1 MLARRQDELIKISGG
16 RMCLPPIPIP
26 IPASMK
32 AITFGWFLLLCCFFG
47 SLNAQTTLFSEDFE
61 SGGNV
66 FTLNT
71 TDLGGTNTP
80 NFWVIN
86 NAYTGGAGSL
96 VCLGFPFTYT
106 IANTPTQTFHGNTT
120 SNYLHTMSI
129 YGQADNIFCSSF
141 AAADGLC
148 IFNST
153 NICKTNSAI
162 NTVGYNNVS
171 LKFWWNCAGGTS
183 IYGEVYYS
191 VNGGSTWNLIT
202 TPISQY
208 KNQTNWVQ
216 QTISLPAF
224 SGVADLRFAFRFV
237 NTQSNSALDPGF
249 SIDDILVEGTS
260 ISSQTVT
267 TGTVSS
273 LSVCAGQT
281 VQVPYS
287 ISGVFTVGN
296 VFTAQLS
303 DASGS
308 FAIPTP
314 IGSVTST
321 AAGTISAVIP
331 PGTPAGTGYRIR
343 VVASAPATVGS
354 TNVSNIT
361 VNALP
366 LAGTAFVTGNT
377 TVCQGS
383 TVQITL
389 QGFSG
394 NLEWQSSPNGTT
406 WTGTGQTSNPL
417 LSTLSAVT
425 YFRAAVSNACDTV
438 YSQPVVISVVSSNTN
453 FAQGILSR
461 DSLCS
466 GDTTTVQMIYWGSS
480 ITWYTSSNGGTTWN
494 LSANTHPDTYH
505 TPPLSGANQNM
516 VRAII
521 DNGPCG
527 FDTID
532 VAIAVENIV
541 AAFTESHIGMV
552 YAFTDASTNAVSW
565 AWDFGDGNSS
575 TTQNPLHSYAVGGT
589 YTVSLT
595 VTGPSGCTATT
606 TQNVSVPV
614 GLEDANPMGITILP
628 NPFGTEFWLEMQLE
642 TSGIVEIALLDLAG
656 KTVAAYQETANAGK
670 LKLHS
675 AAFAPDLSSG
685 TYLLKVQANATT
697 QCLRIVKF

>member
-1 MLARRQDELIKISGG
+1 MRKMAKTLRL
-16 RMCLPPIPIP
+16 
-26 IPASMK
+26 
-32 AITFGWFLLLCCFFG
+32 LLLCLLT
-47 SLNAQTTLFSEDFE
+47 SNTIWAQSTLFSEDFE
-61 SGGNV
+61 TGGNT

-96 VCLGFPFTYT
+96 MCLGFPFTYT

-148 IFNST
+148 ILNST
-153 NICKTNSAI
+153 NICKTNTAI
-162 NTVGYNNVS
+162 NTVGFNNVA
-171 LKFWWNCAGGTS
+171 LKFWWNCAGGTN

-191 VNGGSTWNLIT
+191 VNGGTTWTLLT
-202 TPISQY
+202 TPVSQY

-216 QTISLPAF
+216 QTITLPAF
-224 SGVADLRFAFRFV
+224 NGVADLRFAFRFV
-237 NTQSNSALDPGF
+237 NNQSNSALDPGF
-249 SIDDILVEGTS
+249 SIDDIVVEGTPM
-260 ISSQTVT
+260 SSQTVT
-267 TGTVSS
+267 TGTVSN

-287 ISGVFTVGN
+287 ITGAFTVGN

-308 FAIPTP
+308 FLLPTP

-321 AAGTISAVIP
+321 SAGAITATIP

-343 VVASAPATVGS
+343 VVASTPATIG
-354 TNVSNIT
+354 TANVSNIT
-361 VNALP
+361 VLGLP
-366 LAGTAFVTGNT
+366 VAGVAFVTGNT

-394 NLEWQSSPNGTT
+394 TFEWQSSPNGTT
-406 WTGTGQTSNPL
+406 WTNTGQSSNPL

-425 YFRAAVSNACDTV
+425 YFRAIVFNNCDTV
-438 YSQPVVISVVSSNTN
+438 YSQPVVISVVSSNNN

-461 DSLCS
+461 DSLCT

-480 ITWYTSSNGGTTWN
+480 ITWYTSSNGGATWN
-494 LSANTHPDTYH
+494 FSANSHPDTYH
-505 TPPLSGANQNM
+505 TPPLNGANQNM
-516 VRAII
+516 VRAIV

-532 VAIAVENIV
+532 VAIAVENI
-541 AAFTESHIGMV
+541 ASAFTESHIGLV

-565 AWDFGDGNSS
+565 AWDFGDGNTS
-575 TTQNPLHSYAVGGT
+575 TQQNPLHSYAVGGN
-589 YTVSLT
+589 YTVTLT
-595 VTGPSGCTATT
+595 VTGPFGCTATT
-606 TQNVSVPV
+606 TQSISIPV
-614 GLEDANPMGITILP
+614 GMEDPNLVGISIFP
-628 NPFGTEFWLEMQLE
+628 NPFGTEFWLEMQLP
-642 TSGIVEIALLDLAG
+642 TTGIVKFTLLDLTGRTIA
-656 KTVAAYQETANAGK
+656 VHEEAADAGK

-675 AAFAPDLSSG
+675 AAIAPNISSG
-685 TYLLKVQANATT
+685 SYCLKVQTNDGSRTM
-697 QCLRIVKF
+697 RIVKF

>member
-1 MLARRQDELIKISGG
+1 MLARRQDELINISGG
-16 RMCLPPIPIP
+16 RMCLPPFHIPIS
-26 IPASMK
+26 ASMK
-32 AITFGWFLLLCCFFG
+32 AKTFGWLLLLSCFFG
-47 SLNAQTTLFSEDFE
+47 GLNAQTTLFSENFE
-61 SGGNV
+61 TGGTV
-66 FTLNT
+66 FSLNT
-71 TDLGGTNTP
+71 TDMGGSNTP

-86 NAYTGGAGSL
+86 NAYTGGTGSL

-106 IANTPTQTFHGNTT
+106 IANTPTQTFHTNTT

-148 IFNST
+148 IMNST
-153 NICKTNSAI
+153 NICKTNTGIS
-162 NTVGYNNVS
+162 TVGYNNVS

-191 VNGGSTWNLIT
+191 VNGGSTWTLIT

-208 KNQTNWVQ
+208 KNQTNWAQ

-224 SGVADLRFAFRFV
+224 SGVADLRLAFRFV

-281 VQVPYS
+281 ISVPYA
-287 ISGVFTVGN
+287 ITGAFTMGN

-366 LAGTAFVTGNT
+366 VAGTAFVTGNT

-417 LSTLSAVT
+417 FSTLSAVT
-425 YFRAAVSNACDTV
+425 YFRAAVSNTCDTV
-438 YSQPVVISVVSSNTN
+438 YSQPVVS
-453 FAQGILSR
+453 
-461 DSLCS
+461 
-466 GDTTTVQMIYWGSS
+466 
-480 ITWYTSSNGGTTWN
+480 
-494 LSANTHPDTYH
+494 
-505 TPPLSGANQNM
+505 PLYP
-516 VRAII
+516 AI
-521 DNGPCG
+521 P
-527 FDTID
+527 T
-532 VAIAVENIV
+532 
-541 AAFTESHIGMV
+541 
-552 YAFTDASTNAVSW
+552 
-565 AWDFGDGNSS
+565 
-575 TTQNPLHSYAVGGT
+575 
-589 YTVSLT
+589 
-595 VTGPSGCTATT
+595 
-606 TQNVSVPV
+606 
-614 GLEDANPMGITILP
+614 LP
-628 NPFGTEFWLEMQLE
+628 KEF
-642 TSGIVEIALLDLAG
+642 
-656 KTVAAYQETANAGK
+656 
-670 LKLHS
+670 
-675 AAFAPDLSSG
+675 
-685 TYLLKVQANATT
+685 
-697 QCLRIVKF
+697 